1 MTVEG
6 SFDVPYRPKLFGKTM
21 PMVFQLSRKALAKD
35 EVFLILVL
43 IYSESKR
50 QEKMVRETNVE
61 SQTT

>member
-1 MTVEG
+1 
-6 SFDVPYRPKLFGKTM
+6 M

-61 SQTT
+61 FQTT